1 MKAILTMT
9 RKEGD
14 KNIEEN
20 LLFDTEKS
28 KKICDVKNAFGYAV
42 QELYLSPSGIIFA
55 AKIQIGGSLQT
66 VDQEEAKKYI
76 GEHYPEKYIEFFGQV
91 KEA

>member
-1 MKAILTMT
+1 MKAILAMT

-14 KNIEEN
+14 KSIKEN

-28 KKICDVKNAFGYAV
+28 KKICEVENTFGYAV

-55 AKIQIGGSLQT
+55 KNTNRGSLQT

>member
-1 MKAILTMT
+1 MKAILAMT

-14 KNIEEN
+14 KKIEEN

-28 KKICDVKNAFGYAV
+28 KKICDVKNAFGYTV
-42 QELYLSPSGIIFA
+42 QEIYLSSGGIIFA
-55 AKIQIGGSLQT
+55 KNKNRENLQT
-66 VDQEEAKKYI
+66 VDQGEAREYI